1 MWNPLKVGSTQQ
13 HKAGTMKTSDKN
25 AYGAL
30 LGFGGALSCIAL
42 AVARYLFVGIVFW
55 LPFIWYFVR

>member
-1 MWNPLKVGSTQQ
+1 MYNEDEAMESMFEERMSG
-13 HKAGTMKTSDKN
+13 
-25 AYGAL
+25 L
-30 LGFGGALSCIAL
+30 LGFCGALSYIAL

>member
-1 MWNPLKVGSTQQ
+1 
-13 HKAGTMKTSDKN
+13 MKQLDKN

-30 LGFGGALSCIAL
+30 SYIAL